1 MTLVCFIP
9 RIRLRFSYKYIYAAD
24 SFILIIL
31 DNIVFSISTDIFFEN
46 IKVSFAVWF
55 ANPDFSN
62 ITFKTTANIC
72 MSKRLDI
79 LSKGYIL
86 TLM

>member
-1 MTLVCFIP
+1 MARVCFVP

-46 IKVSFAVWF
+46 IKVSFAIRF
-55 ANPDFSN
+55 TNSDFPDVSL
-62 ITFKTTANIC
+62 KTAAYVG

-79 LSKGYIL
+79 LPKGYIL
-86 TLM
+86 R